1 MSEPTAAGDT
11 YRVLVVCTGNICR
24 SPMAEVV
31 LTERLDEAGLDS
43 SVQVDS
49 AGISDEEHGRPIDPR
64 AQQELAARDYPVPDR
79 SARQVTAQD
88 GQTYDLMLAM
98 TRQHARALRRVGV
111 PEEKIRLYRSYDPQA
126 TGSDVADPWYG
137 DQNGFA
143 ECLDMIE
150 DIAPAVVAELREA
163 VGSSNADSTTAREQ

>member
-31 LTERLDEAGLDS
+31 LTERLEDAGLAS

-64 AQQELAARDYPVPDR
+64 AQQELAGRDYPIPEH
-79 SARQVTAQD
+79 SARQVTPADAQS
-88 GQTYDLMLAM
+88 YDLMLAM
-98 TRQHARALRRVGV
+98 TSQHAKALQRFGA
-111 PEEKIRLYRSYDPQA
+111 PDKKIRLYRSYDP
-126 TGSDVADPWYG
+126 
-137 DQNGFA
+137 
-143 ECLDMIE
+143 
-150 DIAPAVVAELREA
+150 
-163 VGSSNADSTTAREQ
+163 